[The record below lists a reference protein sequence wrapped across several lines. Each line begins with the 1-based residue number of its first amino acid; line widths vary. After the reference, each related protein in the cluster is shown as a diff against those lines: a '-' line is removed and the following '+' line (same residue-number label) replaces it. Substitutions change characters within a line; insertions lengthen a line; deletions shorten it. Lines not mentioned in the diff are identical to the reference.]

1 MSNDTRQA
9 PDPAPLPS
17 YAAREGVF
25 IPRKQ
30 VRKMRRARDL
40 LDDAQRRARDLI
52 RAAEEKAGAVQRQA
66 YVAGY
71 DDGALAAAA
80 HVLAHFGAVQDLTQR
95 MREQMEQHA
104 RDLLSQ
110 ALDHPEA
117 VLALLEQCLQ
127 GLAGPPGQPVVIR
140 LPQALR
146 GMRMRLNALIEQTGQ
161 RAVEIDYHDDARLIV
176 LHGEQVFE
184 FDPPA
189 LIEQGQRRLSSRQR
203 DLVHD
208 CRQLSDDAAQRWRD
222 AFEQRFI
229 AQDGEDDADDADGE
243 ALT

>member
-9 PDPAPLPS
+9 LNPAPPPS

-40 LDDAQRRARDLI
+40 LDAAQRRARDLI
-52 RAAEEKAGAVQRQA
+52 RPTDEEAGALRRQA
-66 YVAGY
+66 YAVGY

-127 GLAGPPGQPVVIR
+127 GLAGPP
-140 LPQALR
+140 
-146 GMRMRLNALIEQTGQ
+146 
-161 RAVEIDYHDDARLIV
+161 
-176 LHGEQVFE
+176 
-184 FDPPA
+184 
-189 LIEQGQRRLSSRQR
+189 
-203 DLVHD
+203 
-208 CRQLSDDAAQRWRD
+208 
-222 AFEQRFI
+222 
-229 AQDGEDDADDADGE
+229 
-243 ALT
+243 

>member
-52 RAAEEKAGAVQRQA
+52 RAAEAEAGAVQRQA
-66 YVAGY
+66 YAAGY

-80 HVLAHFGAVQDLTQR
+80 HVLAHFGAVQDFTQR

-146 GMRMRLNALIEQTGQ
+146 GMRMRLNGLIEQSGQ
-161 RAVEIDYHDDARLIV
+161 RAVEIDYHDDDDARLIV

-189 LIEQGQRRLSSRQR
+189 LIEQGQRRLSSRHG
-203 DLVHD
+203 DLAHD
-208 CRQLSDDAAQRWRD
+208 CRRLSEAAAQNWRD

-229 AQDGEDDADDADGE
+229 GPDGEDGE
-243 ALT
+243 DRL

>member
-1 MSNDTRQA
+1 
-9 PDPAPLPS
+9 
-17 YAAREGVF
+17 
-25 IPRKQ
+25 
-30 VRKMRRARDL
+30 MRRARDL

-52 RAAEEKAGAVQRQA
+52 RAAEAEADAVQRQA
-66 YVAGY
+66 YAAGY

-127 GLAGPPGQPVVIR
+127 GLAGPPGQPIVIR

-146 GMRMRLNALIEQTGQ
+146 GMRMRLNALIEQAGQ
-161 RAVEIDYHDDARLIV
+161 RTVEIDYHDDDDARLIV

-189 LIEQGQRRLSSRQR
+189 LIEQGQRQLSSQHR
-203 DLVHD
+203 DLAHD
-208 CRQLSDDAAQRWRD
+208 CRRLSDAAAQRWREG
-222 AFEQRFI
+222 FEQRFI
-229 AQDGEDDADDADGE
+229 EQDGVADEDMEDR
-243 ALT
+243 LI

>member
-1 MSNDTRQA
+1 
-9 PDPAPLPS
+9 
-17 YAAREGVF
+17 
-25 IPRKQ
+25 
-30 VRKMRRARDL
+30 MRRARDL

-52 RAAEEKAGAVQRQA
+52 RTAEEEAGAVRRQA
-66 YVAGY
+66 YAAGY

-80 HVLAHFGAVQDLTQR
+80 HVLAHFGAVRDLTQR
-95 MREQMEQHA
+95 MREQLEQHA
-104 RDLLSQ
+104 RDLLGQ

-146 GMRMRLNALIEQTGQ
+146 GVRTRLNGLIEQAGQ
-161 RAVEIDYHDDARLIV
+161 RAVEIDYHDDDDARLIV

-189 LIEQGQRRLSSRQR
+189 LIEQGQRRLSSRHSN
-203 DLVHD
+203 LAHD
-208 CRQLSDDAAQRWRD
+208 CGQLSDAAAQRWRD

-229 AQDGEDDADDADGE
+229 AQDDKDSADGADGE
-243 ALT
+243 DPQDQLI